1 MVTILF
7 KGSRYYQGS
16 KMTKIKEWLKWHRAL
31 IWGVFTAFPIVW
43 VTHPELQALLP
54 AKIISCVAPIAGI
67 VGFISEVVVQVN
79 RK

>member
-1 MVTILF
+1 
-7 KGSRYYQGS
+7 
-16 KMTKIKEWLKWHRAL
+16 MTRIKEWLKWHRAL

-54 AKIISCVAPIAGI
+54 AKIISYIAPIAGI
-67 VGFISEVVVQVN
+67 VGFISEIVAQVN